1 MLSSVIGPIL
11 KSSEMSTELL
21 TLQVFSR
28 TNSITL
34 CVKNRLDGWL
44 NWFFNVSI
52 PAHLQLLRL
61 TRLLLLG
68 IMVLIRLQTDLTP
81 LVTSQGCWIV

>member
-1 MLSSVIGPIL
+1 MVLF
-11 KSSEMSTELL
+11 K
-21 TLQVFSR
+21 VFQPNGATVYTGATVR

-34 CVKNRLDGWL
+34 CVKNRLDGQL
-44 NWFFNVSI
+44 NWPFNVSI

-68 IMVLIRLQTDLTP
+68 VMVLIRLQADLML

>member
-1 MLSSVIGPIL
+1 MCIPAGFGSVMVL
-11 KSSEMSTELL
+11 FK
-21 TLQVFSR
+21 VFQPNGATVYTGATVR

-68 IMVLIRLQTDLTP
+68 IMVLIRLQADWML
-81 LVTSQGCWIV
+81 LVTS